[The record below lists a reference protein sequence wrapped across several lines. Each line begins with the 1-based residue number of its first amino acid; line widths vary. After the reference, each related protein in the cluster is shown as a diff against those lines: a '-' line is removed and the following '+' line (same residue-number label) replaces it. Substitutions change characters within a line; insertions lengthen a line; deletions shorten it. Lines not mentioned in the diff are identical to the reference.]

1 MNAKSLEYFDNLFSR
16 FPELQALETPLKD
29 TVMLLKTCFRHNGT
43 VYLCGNGGSAADA
56 EHIVGELVKSFMKKR
71 PIKHSMKDNL
81 MRDNKELGEYLA
93 NKLEEGL
100 RAVSLV
106 SGVAL
111 PTAFANDVASDMVF
125 AQQFYALAQQD
136 DILWGIST
144 SGNSKNVN
152 NALHVA
158 RAMGC
163 KTLGLTG
170 KTGGEMANLLD
181 IELRAPSDST
191 PIVQEY
197 HLPIY
202 HTICA
207 VIEEEM
213 FH

>member
-1 MNAKSLEYFDNLFSR
+1 MNAKSLEYFDTLFSR
-16 FPELQALETPLKD
+16 FPELEALDTPMKD
-29 TVMLLKTCFRHNGT
+29 AIMLLKTCFRHGGT
-43 VYLCGNGGSAADA
+43 VYICGNGGSAADA

-71 PIKHSMKDNL
+71 MLKHSTKEAL
-81 MRDNKELGEYLA
+81 LRDSREVGEYLA
-93 NKLEEGL
+93 SHLEEGL
-100 RAVSLV
+100 SVVSLV

-125 AQQFYALAQQD
+125 AQQFYALAKQD

-163 KTLGLTG
+163 KTIGLTG
-170 KTGGEMANLLD
+170 KNGGEMAHLLD
-181 IELRAPSDST
+181 IEMRAPSDST

-207 VIEEEM
+207 VIEEEI